1 MKAFDKKQY
10 LKKPQ
15 SSLWRCKRDV
25 LFDVP
30 AAKPTS
36 QSKRTREDMLGAAAS
51 QSNSR
56 NAKKSKKGPSS
67 KSR

>member
-30 AAKPTS
+30 VAKQTS
-36 QSKRTREDMLGAAAS
+36 QSKRSREDMVGQAS
-51 QSNSR
+51 QSNSGNVKR
-56 NAKKSKKGPSS
+56 SKKGPSS